1 MDLAEPIIPLSEG
14 ATQAG
19 LAVALHFK
27 MVAALHSIGKL
38 NDEEATK
45 VAQALIAE
53 LPGVQARFDAW
64 GMLEAMIPDFKRPE
78 EEQPEKADD

>member
-1 MDLAEPIIPLSEG
+1 MDLAEAQIPLTEASS
-14 ATQAG
+14 QAG

-27 MVAALHSIGKL
+27 LIAALHSIGKL
-38 NDEEATK
+38 DDEELAT

-64 GMLEAMIPDFKRPE
+64 TMLESLVPDFTRPDE
-78 EEQPEKADD
+78 ARG